1 MFISISNGKETLI
14 VDALSDFLFEEGF
27 RIIHEVPT
35 SKVNV
40 HLYDETNRQLAIKQY
55 GY

>member
-1 MFISISNGKETLI
+1 MFMSVTNGSETLI
-14 VDALSDFLFEEGF
+14 VDSLSDFLFEEGF

-35 SKVNV
+35 SQVNINI
-40 HLYDETNRQLAIKQY
+40 YDETNRQLAIKQY